1 MKNYFYKLFFTTVC
15 ICSFL
20 FSCTNNVDLSNIS
33 TDVQWDGAIAIPIG
47 EANLN
52 IENLLDKIDKNNVLT
67 TEGEEIIYQNEDST
81 AFRFR
86 DIDLAKNAQSLST

>member
-1 MKNYFYKLFFTTVC
+1 MKNCFYKFFFTTVG

-20 FSCTNNVDLSNIS
+20 FSCTNDVDLSDIS
-33 TDVQWDGAIAIPIG
+33 TDIQWDGALSIPVG
-47 EANLN
+47 EINVN
-52 IENLLDKIDKNNVLT
+52 IENLLAQIDSQKVLT

-86 DIDLAKNAQSLST
+86 DIDLAKNT